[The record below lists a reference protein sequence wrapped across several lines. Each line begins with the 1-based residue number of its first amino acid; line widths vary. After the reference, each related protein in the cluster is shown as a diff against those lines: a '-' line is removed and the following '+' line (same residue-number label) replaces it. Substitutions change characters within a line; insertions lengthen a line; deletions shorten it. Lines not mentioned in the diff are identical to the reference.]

1 VWDHDEAVKGKTML
15 SARISE
21 RVNGGH
27 PYRAFTLIE
36 MLVSVTL
43 VLLMMTLFAGIF
55 QAATASMSKMKG
67 FAENDQKAR
76 LLDTIFRADL
86 VNRSMSKVYPW
97 TPGTLTGD
105 FGALPY
111 AEEVSERRGYFHIS
125 EGQPD
130 DDTDDVLQF
139 TTNVEVS
146 RDLARDQTA
155 YTGKAVQL
163 TQGASSAAQFDVL
176 NATNQPVFDDQRA
189 VFGFT
194 NAGRTVRKLGTD
206 RTMSSPAAEVVY
218 FLRGGVLYRR
228 VLLLRNRGAVDAQ
241 PTFGAAVPF
250 MSGAYSA
257 SNVHPDETAPYSI
270 FLPPSGS
277 SGPASQPLSALTN
290 AGNFLTDFDASAH
303 FSPNAPDIRAE
314 FHGLNTLDSDDAA
327 SLCDPRKRFGFYPE
341 VATANL
347 ASHPRMGMPMS
358 VDSAGRFFGRFT
370 HRETSHTG
378 FVYPGGL
385 GAAGVNPYSRVE
397 AGTWQLNRNASSI
410 DTAGVM
416 VAVGADNN
424 VGTADDVALDGPRA
438 GEDILLTNV
447 LGFDVKVLDEDLLPV
462 GYVDLGHA
470 GQVDP
475 LGTGRRRGYYRHA
488 MNLNPRFGPVTVFGL
503 TTAQAQGAD
512 GEWGRA
518 GVDDDNDG
526 TPNNASERGWPG
538 SDDPWNRCYD
548 TWSRNAAEIP
558 LFNPGNGTHLFGLAP
573 FRAIDID
580 TAWFGADGR
589 PGDAGVDD
597 DGDGIVDNIT
607 ELWWDDPTTTLF
619 PNEDTAVNTDTDD
632 RTPRQLAFGTAN
644 QGRYFSESSAS
655 RELGPDGTPG
665 NSSSNSTADDD
676 DIPDTGPNPTVN
688 NPSNFPLYNTFY
700 ELTFPDT
707 DDAQPWSQNRNV
719 TVRPLLAIQIR
730 IRYIDP
736 TSGQIRELTLQQRLR
751 EQGDD
756 DVGD

>member
-1 VWDHDEAVKGKTML
+1 ML
-15 SARISE
+15 SARIPE
-21 RVNGGH
+21 RVNVGH
-27 PYRAFTLIE
+27 PHRAFTLIE

-55 QAATASMSKMKG
+55 QAATTSMSKMKG

-76 LLDTIFRADL
+76 LLDTIVRADL

-97 TPGTLTGD
+97 TPGTWTPSHTSVFSNLPYESDETGD
-105 FGALPY
+105 
-111 AEEVSERRGYFHIS
+111 RRGYFHIS

-139 TTNVEVS
+139 TTNVEVP
-146 RDLARDQTA
+146 RDLARDQSP

-163 TQGASSAAQFDVL
+163 TQGGSSAAQFDVL

-194 NAGRTVRKLGTD
+194 NSDGTTNDETDRSVRKLGTD

-228 VLLLRNRGAVDAQ
+228 VLLLRNRFGDAQ
-241 PTFGAAVPF
+241 PMFGIPANPF
-250 MSGAYSA
+250 VTGSYSA
-257 SNVHPDETAPYSI
+257 LNVHPDETSPYSI
-270 FLPPSGS
+270 LLPPSS
-277 SGPASQPLSALTN
+277 STAPASQPLSALTN
-290 AGNFLTDFDASAH
+290 AGNFLNDFDVSAH
-303 FSPNAPDIRAE
+303 FDPAGGVLA
-314 FHGLNTLDSDDAA
+314 FHGLDSLLPSNVDSANS
-327 SLCDPRKRFGFYPE
+327 SLSDPRKRFGFYPQ
-341 VATANL
+341 VAAANL
-347 ASHPRMGMPMS
+347 AAHPRMGMPMS
-358 VDSAGRFFGRFT
+358 VDSGGRFFGRFT
-370 HRETSHTG
+370 HRETSDAG

-385 GAAGVNPYSRVE
+385 GTAGVNPYKRVD
-397 AGTWQLNRNASSI
+397 AGTWQLNRNASSV

-424 VGTADDVALDGPRA
+424 VGTADDVALNGPRA

-447 LGFDVKVLDEDLLPV
+447 LGFDVKVLDDDLLPV

-488 MNLNPRFGPVTVFGL
+488 MNMNPRFGPVQVFGL

-512 GEWGRA
+512 GGWGRLN
-518 GVDDDNDG
+518 VDDDGING
-526 TPNNASERGWPG
+526 TDDPGERGWPG

-548 TWSRNAAEIP
+548 TWSPDATTAIP

-589 PGDAGVDD
+589 PGDAGTDD

-607 ELWWDDPTTTLF
+607 ELWWDDSTTPMGF
-619 PNEDTAVNTDTDD
+619 DFENTAAGTDTDD
-632 RTPRQLAFGTAN
+632 RTPRQLTFGTRN
-644 QGRYFSESSAS
+644 QGLYFSETSPS
-655 RELGPDGTPG
+655 RELGQDGTPG
-665 NSSSNSTADDD
+665 NSSSSSTPDDD
-676 DIPDTGPNPTVN
+676 GDGRI
-688 NPSNFPLYNTFY
+688 NTFY
-700 ELTFPDT
+700 ELTYPDT

-736 TSGQIRELTLQQRLR
+736 TSNQIRELTLQQRLR
-751 EQGDD
+751 EQDDD
-756 DVGD
+756 DVGE